1 MNKYIFK
8 VRLCDGCYCDGNIT
22 IVEDD
27 EDLAYDAALDYVCE
41 KLADAL
47 PELGIE
53 IGVKLD
59 DVVEMEGE

>member
-8 VRLCDGCYCDGNIT
+8 VRLCDGCYCDGNIS
-22 IVEDD
+22 IVEEN
-27 EDLAYDAALDYVCE
+27 EDLAYDAALDYLCE

-53 IGVKLD
+53 ISVELV
-59 DVVEMEGE
+59 DVIEIK

>member
-8 VRLCDGCYCDGNIT
+8 VKLCDGCYCDGNLSIT
-22 IVEDD
+22 EEN
-27 EDLAYDAALDYVCE
+27 EDLAYDAALDYLCE

-53 IGVKLD
+53 ISVELA
-59 DVVEMEGE
+59 DVVEME